1 MDDENEENELEQ
13 LADAHQTLL
22 DFSLEY
28 LSKTKTQAGVVIL
41 REIRPEYAIPV
52 GVWQVREAMKEDPE
66 IPDSFDAALSLASSK
81 MSISKSEWLAHGNI
95 LSLMRQKTLSDF
107 F

>member
-1 MDDENEENELEQ
+1 M
-13 LADAHQTLL
+13 
-22 DFSLEY
+22 
-28 LSKTKTQAGVVIL
+28 KIQAGVVIL

-52 GVWQVREAMKEDPE
+52 GVWQVREGIREAMKKDP
-66 IPDSFDAALSLASSK
+66 IIADDFNHALSLASQK

-95 LSLMRQKTLSDF
+95 LGLVRQKVLSDF